1 MRKFIIPCSSLLL
14 ILTFNALAD
23 DNTSGQWS
31 RDRAMDGQNRE
42 MPDHFRRTQ
51 RENLAMHRGTR
62 EYKRASPEKK
72 NETDRLVSRAQI
84 LNERYDGG
92 RISREDWARQ
102 HQMPIDHWER
112 RYRIERPRFPLKA
125 VVRAVV
131 REGLGSSA

>member
-72 NETDRLVSRAQI
+72 NE
-84 LNERYDGG
+84 
-92 RISREDWARQ
+92 RIGHDSTKCRS
-102 HQMPIDHWER
+102 IT
-112 RYRIERPRFPLKA
+112 
-125 VVRAVV
+125 
-131 REGLGSSA
+131 GSAAIG